1 MKALWQAHEKL
12 PRGYRLKE
20 KMDLAGNRRQMRAV
34 MWLSVGLFVAAMA
47 VGLLI
52 APLSSLVRRDA
63 GIGNLAIKLAVL
75 AGGIIVYIVGHEAV
89 HGVCMWSLSR
99 VKPRFGV
106 TLMYAYAGSEVYFAK
121 YAYVLIALMP
131 AVVWTAVLGGLCW
144 GSSGGLVL
152 GDLADTGNERER
164 RGGGFLCGLPHRPHA
179 AGPVGSGQRNGHE
192 RVCAGRVKYRIF
204 QLQRTSF
211 LGRLACEG
219 GPFA

>member
-20 KMDLAGNRRQMRAV
+20 KMDLAGNRRQMRAI

-144 GSSGGLVL
+144 AVPADWFWVIWLIQAMNVSG
-152 GDLADTGNERER
+152 
-164 RGGGFLCGLPHRPHA
+164 A
-179 AGPVGSGQRNGHE
+179 AGDFYVAFRIGRMPPGLLVQDSGTAMSVYVQ
-192 RVCAGRVKYRIF
+192 A
-204 QLQRTSF
+204 
-211 LGRLACEG
+211 A
-219 GPFA
+219 